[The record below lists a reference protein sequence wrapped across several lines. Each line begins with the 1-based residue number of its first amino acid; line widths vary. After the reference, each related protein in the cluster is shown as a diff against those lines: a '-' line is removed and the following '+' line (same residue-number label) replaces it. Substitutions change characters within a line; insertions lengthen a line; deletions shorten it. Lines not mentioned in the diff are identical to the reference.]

1 MTFLE
6 QLAQYVVSGITVG
19 SIFGLVGL
27 GFTIVF
33 SVTGIINFAQ
43 GEFVML
49 GGMLSVW
56 LLSSVGIPLAAAFI
70 LAIAITTLVGLLVE
84 RLAIRPAR
92 NSSVISLIV
101 ITIGVSIFLRGVAGQ
116 LWGKNAVALPAFS
129 GEEPIPFLGALIP
142 PQSLWILGTTL
153 VVMALLHL
161 FLTRTMMGKALRA
174 TAINRR
180 AAGLMGVDVSIMSLI
195 AFSLSAAVGAIG
207 GIVFAPLVVS
217 YDKGLQWG
225 FWGFFA
231 AALSGFSSQIGA
243 VAGGILVGVLRALLA
258 GLVSSAYADAIT
270 MAILLLVLL
279 ARSQWVKRRGGSL

>member
-6 QLAQYVVSGITVG
+6 QLTQYLISGVTMG

-27 GFTIVF
+27 GFTIIF

-56 LLSSVGIPLAAAFI
+56 LLSAVGMPLAAAFV
-70 LAIAITTLVGLLVE
+70 LAIVVTTVVGLLME

-92 NSSVISLIV
+92 NASVISLIV
-101 ITIGVSIFLRGVAGQ
+101 ITIGAAIFIRGIAGQ
-116 LWGKNAVALPAFS
+116 VWGKNAVALPAFS
-129 GEEPIPFLGALIP
+129 GEEPLSFMGALIP

-153 VVMALLHL
+153 MIMAILHL
-161 FLTRTMMGKALRA
+161 FLTQTMMGKALRA
-174 TAINRR
+174 TAINRH
-180 AAGLMGVDVSIMSLI
+180 AAGLMGIDVSIMSLI
-195 AFSLSAAVGAIG
+195 AFSLSAAVGAVG

-231 AALSGFSSQIGA
+231 AALWGFSSQIGA
-243 VAGGILVGVLRALLA
+243 VVGGILVGVLRAFLA

-270 MAILLLVLL
+270 MALLLLVLL
-279 ARSQWVKRRGGSL
+279 ARSQWARRKGSSL

>member
-101 ITIGVSIFLRGVAGQ
+101 ITIGVSIFLRGIAGQ
-116 LWGKNAVALPAFS
+116 VWGKNAVALPAFS

-180 AAGLMGVDVSIMSLI
+180 AAGLMAVDVSIMSLI

-207 GIVFAPLVVS
+207 GIVFAPTAVS
-217 YDKGLQWG
+217 YDKGLQ
-225 FWGFFA
+225 WGFFA

-258 GLVSSAYADAIT
+258 GLISSAYADAIT

-279 ARSQWVKRRGGSL
+279 ARSQWVKRTGGSL